1 MEATHNLKK
10 LIPTI
15 PFLFGLAAALAPNTT
30 QAAIQYDFSVLVT
43 GDPPQ
48 GTSPFATLIIQN
60 AGANTVDM
68 TLTHNAGSASGQFLT
83 KLLLNIEPFPGSP
96 TLTHSSSKITGF
108 GFGLDAF
115 NDASGRFDMY
125 LDFETS
131 NRNGGAD
138 RLKPGESVTWQVS
151 APGLDESHFLALSQ
165 GNLNVPALLH
175 LQGIPGGGSA
185 KLSPVPE
192 PASLLALLAGVA
204 AMAGRRRKR

>member
-1 MEATHNLKK
+1 MKTTTTTIALVLGMVAAVAPATTK
-10 LIPTI
+10 
-15 PFLFGLAAALAPNTT
+15 
-30 QAAIQYDFSVLVT
+30 AAIQYDFSILVT

-48 GTSPFATLIIQN
+48 GTSPFATLMIQD
-60 AGANTVDM
+60 AGTDTVDM

-83 KLLLNIEPFPGSP
+83 KLLLNIEPFPSGLN
-96 TLTHSSSKITGF
+96 LTHSSSKITGF

-115 NDASGRFDMY
+115 NDASGRFDMFV
-125 LDFETS
+125 DFETS

-151 APGLDESHFLALSQ
+151 APGLDENDFVALSQ

-185 KLSPVPE
+185 KLAPVPE
-192 PASLLALLAGVA
+192 PASLLALLAGVGALA
-204 AMAGRRRKR
+204 ARRRKR

>member
-1 MEATHNLKK
+1 MKTTTTTIALVLGMVAAVAPATTK
-10 LIPTI
+10 
-15 PFLFGLAAALAPNTT
+15 
-30 QAAIQYDFSVLVT
+30 AAIQYDFSILVT

-48 GTSPFATLIIQN
+48 GTSPFATLIIQD
-60 AGANTVDM
+60 AGTDTVDM

-83 KLLLNIEPFPGSP
+83 KLLLNIEPFPSGLN
-96 TLTHSSSKITGF
+96 LTHSSSKITGF

-115 NDASGRFDMY
+115 NDASGRFDMFV
-125 LDFETS
+125 DFETS

-151 APGLDESHFLALSQ
+151 APGLDENDFVALSQ

-185 KLSPVPE
+185 KLAPVPE
-192 PASLLALLAGVA
+192 PASLLALLAGVGAVA
-204 AMAGRRRKR
+204 ARRRKR

>member
-1 MEATHNLKK
+1 MKTTTTTIALVLGMVAAVAPATTK
-10 LIPTI
+10 
-15 PFLFGLAAALAPNTT
+15 
-30 QAAIQYDFSVLVT
+30 AAIQYDFSILIT

-48 GTSPFATLIIQN
+48 GTSPFATLIIQD
-60 AGANTVDM
+60 AGTDTVDM

-83 KLLLNIEPFPGSP
+83 KLLLNIEPFPSGLN
-96 TLTHSSSKITGF
+96 LTHSSSKITGF

-115 NDASGRFDMY
+115 NDASGRFDMFV
-125 LDFETS
+125 DFETS

-151 APGLDESHFLALSQ
+151 APGLDENDFVALSQ

-185 KLSPVPE
+185 KLAPVPE
-192 PASLLALLAGVA
+192 PASLLALLAGVGALA
-204 AMAGRRRKR
+204 ARRRKR

>member
-1 MEATHNLKK
+1 MKTTTTTIALMLGMVAAFAPATTK
-10 LIPTI
+10 
-15 PFLFGLAAALAPNTT
+15 
-30 QAAIQYDFSVLVT
+30 AAIQYDFSILVT

-48 GTSPFATLIIQN
+48 GTSPFATLIVQD
-60 AGANTVDM
+60 AGTDTVDM

-83 KLLLNIEPFPGSP
+83 KLLLNIDPFPSGLN
-96 TLTHSSSKITGF
+96 LTHSSSKITGF

-115 NDASGRFDMY
+115 NDASGRFDMFV
-125 LDFETS
+125 DFETS

-151 APGLDESHFLALSQ
+151 APGLDESDFVALSQ

-185 KLSPVPE
+185 KLAPVPE
-192 PASLLALLAGVA
+192 PASLLALLAGVGPLA
-204 AMAGRRRKR
+204 ARRRKR

>member
-1 MEATHNLKK
+1 MKTTTTTIALMLGMVAAFAPATTK
-10 LIPTI
+10 
-15 PFLFGLAAALAPNTT
+15 
-30 QAAIQYDFSVLVT
+30 AAIQYDFSILVT

-48 GTSPFATLIIQN
+48 GTSPFATLIVQD
-60 AGANTVDM
+60 AGTDTVDM

-83 KLLLNIEPFPGSP
+83 KLLLNIEPFPSGLN
-96 TLTHSSSKITGF
+96 LTHSSSKITGF

-115 NDASGRFDMY
+115 NDASGRFDMFV
-125 LDFETS
+125 DFETS

-151 APGLDESHFLALSQ
+151 APGLDENDFVALSQ

-185 KLSPVPE
+185 KLAPVPE
-192 PASLLALLAGVA
+192 PASLLALLAGVGALA
-204 AMAGRRRKR
+204 ARRRTR